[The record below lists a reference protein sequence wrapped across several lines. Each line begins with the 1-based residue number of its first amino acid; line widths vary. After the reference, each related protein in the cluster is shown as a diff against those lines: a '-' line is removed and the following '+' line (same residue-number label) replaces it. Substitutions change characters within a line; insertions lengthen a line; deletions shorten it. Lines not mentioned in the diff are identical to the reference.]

1 MYIPLHTA
9 LQKEATPTMKMP
21 LVVYIKFKHH
31 HSKHKGGASLLITL
45 NSHNVQ

>member
-9 LQKEATPTMKMP
+9 SKNEATPTMKMP
-21 LVVYIKFKHH
+21 LVVYIKFEYHHCKHN
-31 HSKHKGGASLLITL
+31 GGGSLLITL